1 MNKAITFSISLALLA
16 LAVSCKEE
24 KKETAKIAVA
34 AHAPAPTLS
43 VKDVMTP
50 EQKRLK
56 EGNKRLGWV
65 MQDLDIPEYK
75 LDKFHKSGDLL
86 TESYIKYATEI
97 IKVAK
102 TAKDVDHPDEK
113 LTNFKNEMLA
123 ALAKYEEAFQ
133 AKHTEK
139 IKSTWTTLKN
149 ACSACHKEY
158 RTSSGGY

>member
-1 MNKAITFSISLALLA
+1 MNKAITVSISISLLA
-16 LAVSCKEE
+16 MTVSCKDQKQEQ
-24 KKETAKIAVA
+24 TAQVA
-34 AHAPAPTLS
+34 IPAPTSSLPE
-43 VKDVMTP
+43 KDEMTP

-75 LDKFHKSGDLL
+75 LDKLHKNGELM
-86 TESYIKYATEI
+86 TESYIKYAIEI
-97 IKVAK
+97 VKVAK
-102 TAKDVDHPDEK
+102 TAKAVDHPDEK
-113 LTNFKNEMLA
+113 LTYFKNEMLA

-133 AKHTEK
+133 AKDTEK
-139 IKSTWTTLKN
+139 IKTTWTTLKN